1 MPTFTLGQA
10 AYVNKGAYSSS
21 TSYAALNT
29 VFYRGGTWVALTSV
43 SGVTPGSDSSKWLCI
58 TQGIRTV
65 NVTQSG
71 GNATVKITL
80 TDGTTA
86 SATVPLAT
94 VGDGT
99 ITVDKLAS
107 SFVLPM
113 EKGGL
118 GATRAEAGRANLGA
132 QKTIN
137 KATGTLTVAGWS
149 SSTKK
154 QTLSVTGM
162 TAESEFIAS
171 PSNKAGWDAALDATV
186 YPPTAK
192 ANGLE
197 FEVETIPT
205 AAIPITVYWW

>member
-10 AYVNKGAYSSS
+10 AYVNRGPYSSGA
-21 TSYAALNT
+21 SYAALNT
-29 VFYRGGTWVALTSV
+29 VFYSGGTWVALKNV
-43 SGVTPGSDSSKWLCI
+43 SGVTPGSDASSWLCI

-71 GNATVKITL
+71 GNAIVTITL
-80 TDGTTA
+80 TDGTSA

-118 GATRAEAGRANLGA
+118 GATGAEAARANLGA
-132 QKTIN
+132 QKSIN
-137 KATGTLTVAGWS
+137 KATGTLSTSGWN

-154 QTLSVTGM
+154 QTLSVAGM
-162 TAESEFIAS
+162 TAASEFIAS
-171 PSNKAGWDAALDATV
+171 PSNKAGWDAALDATL
-186 YPPTAK
+186 YPPTAQ
-192 ANGLE
+192 ANGLV

-205 AAIPITVYWW
+205 EAIPITVYWW